1 MSEPVKLQANA
12 TRLFRLLESLQP
24 KRHNVPG
31 YAMQERRPR
40 PVTRLDLKRLEL
52 WLGWLEF
59 AAERPRR

>member
-1 MSEPVKLQANA
+1 MKKLQANA
-12 TRLFRLLESLQP
+12 TRLVRLLESLGA
-24 KRHNVPG
+24 KRYDIPD
-31 YAMQERRPR
+31 YAIQERQPR